1 MAGSP
6 HILILGAG
14 LMGLSSADAMLRRG
28 ARVTV
33 VEQAADVMRGASF
46 ANSGMIHPSQACNWA
61 GPANDQAVDAAVQAL
76 AMQSVGLLQ
85 DRMTA
90 LGLTQ
95 MIDRAPGCFQ
105 IFENAADVEL
115 AAARLETRGITAEY
129 RVASA
134 QTFHRPALFF
144 AGDRSGDARLYGE
157 ALARWI
163 VSRGGVIHTAAKTP
177 RIRINQAGQVTL
189 RAGDTQW
196 TPDAVVVACG
206 AQSADLLRPVGVD
219 LPVIP
224 VRGWAADFVLPDGI
238 TVPAAPI
245 PEVPIM
251 DAPSRSALTP
261 FSDRVRLSGT
271 WGEASVD
278 PLLARWRD
286 IAPDLMVAMGDPLSV
301 WSGLRPVSALGR
313 PFIGPTSVP
322 GLWVNAGHGH
332 MGWTLC
338 AGSGALLAE
347 MVCDGRHDAR
357 FALSSMV

>member
-1 MAGSP
+1 MASSP

-14 LMGLSSADAMLRRG
+14 LIGLSAAEALLARG
-28 ARVTV
+28 ARVSV
-33 VEQAADVMRGASF
+33 VEQATTVMRGASF

-61 GPANDQAVDAAVQAL
+61 GPANDHAVDAAVQAL
-76 AMQSVGLLQ
+76 ALRSLGLLQ
-85 DRMTA
+85 DRMAA

-105 IFENAADVEL
+105 IFDDAADVDL
-115 AAARLETRGITAEY
+115 AAARLQARGIVAQV
-129 RVASA
+129 RPASA

-157 ALARWI
+157 ALARSI
-163 VSRGGVIHTAAKTP
+163 VARGGTIHTAAETP
-177 RIRINQAGQVTL
+177 QITLNDAGQVTV
-189 RAGDTQW
+189 RAGYAHW

-206 AQSADLLRPVGVD
+206 AQSADVLRPVGID
-219 LPVIP
+219 LPVAP
-224 VRGWAADFVLPDGI
+224 VRGWAADFARPDGI
-238 TVPAAPI
+238 AI
-245 PEVPIM
+245 PDVPIM
-251 DAPSRSALTP
+251 DASSRSALTP

-271 WGEASVD
+271 WGEDSVD
-278 PLLARWRD
+278 PLLARWQA
-286 IAPDLMVAMGDPLSV
+286 IAPALMAAVGAPLTV

-347 MVCDGRHDAR
+347 MICDGRTDAR
-357 FALSSMV
+357 FTLSGEV